1 VDKEFLVAKEYIHK
15 ESVGNEVKIKNIGY
29 PIINLLEKKLE
40 EKKLEG
46 FEVFFINREEKARKK
61 LIFSNYKKE
70 TKVFYPFFYIAVQ
83 FVDVE
88 GDQKIETFLLNNG
101 CTPIYLDT

>member
-1 VDKEFLVAKEYIHK
+1 MDKEFLVAKEYIHK

-40 EKKLEG
+40 EKKLQG

-70 TKVFYPFFYIAVQ
+70 TKDVYPFLYIAVQ
-83 FVDVE
+83 FFDAE
-88 GDQKIETFLLNNG
+88 GDEQIEAFLLKNG
-101 CTPIYLDT
+101 CIPIYLDK